1 MASSSLVAPFRLT
14 QRRACPPFSS
24 CGEFDW
30 RRHLAFASQIIFTTI
45 FLVPLIYEIF
55 RSDSDA
61 FALFSKFI
69 IFSFRFELQG
79 ISIESAEKGIL
90 RLIELV
96 LDDDN
101 AWSVSGTIN
110 NYGSSIQY
118 TSQELNPVAAALS
131 CVCSATPNV
140 LLVSATAELLCMPV
154 IIRYIPLAAFCPVLA
169 TSSTLAPVH
178 QGVGVDCIMKHP
190 ITRCDSSFFVP
201 CHDYFNPSH
210 LILATD
216 LLVARH
222 SVGLFQTRQM
232 PTVSHFGEA
241 A

>member
-1 MASSSLVAPFRLT
+1 VT
-14 QRRACPPFSS
+14 
-24 CGEFDW
+24 
-30 RRHLAFASQIIFTTI
+30 
-45 FLVPLIYEIF
+45 LIYETF
-55 RSDSDA
+55 RSDSAD
-61 FALFSKFI
+61 FALISESI
-69 IFSFRFELQG
+69 VFSFWFELQG

-96 LDDDN
+96 LDEDN
-101 AWSVSGTIN
+101 ALSVSGTMN

-131 CVCSATPNV
+131 CVCSATPDV
-140 LLVSATAELLCMPV
+140 LLVSATAELLCLPV
-154 IIRYIPLAAFCPVLA
+154 IIRYIPLSAFCPVLA

-178 QGVGVDCIMKHP
+178 HGVGVECIMKHP

-201 CHDYFNPSH
+201 SHDYFNPSH
-210 LILATD
+210 LIVATD
-216 LLVARH
+216 LLAARH

-232 PTVSHFGEA
+232 PTVSYFGEA